1 MARKTKEQGLDMFY
15 DEKNGKKT
23 KSKTGKKKKK
33 INKVK
38 TEQNDKFSFDNEII
52 IGVTRKEENKKQV
65 TNKKNKNKNKKNN
78 IKKSNKHK
86 IDNKTTEKVKNNES
100 NLNSNIIN
108 DTNSKTNN
116 INTKNVKNK
125 NKKKISKRPVNKKQI
140 NNNITPEQQE
150 KIIKKRNRNKKIIK
164 ISLLFILFVIVIL
177 CAMFSPLFN
186 IKTIEVN
193 GNKIVTKNEIISLSK
208 IQIEE
213 NSFKL
218 GKGKIK
224 KQIKENAYIQDVKI
238 TRKLPSTILIEVEER
253 EPAYLLEYA
262 GSYVVIDKQGYML
275 EIKTE
280 KISLPIIQGEIT
292 ETSSFTVGNRLCTED
307 LERLAVISKIVEL
320 AKVNDI
326 YTIITGIDISNKEN
340 IKLIF
345 ETEEKVAYLGDSSNM
360 NTKILMIKSI
370 LEKEEGKSG
379 EIFLNF
385 DLNKKNP
392 IFRERV

>member
-1 MARKTKEQGLDMFY
+1 MARKTKEQELDMFY
-15 DEKNGKKT
+15 GEKNSKKT
-23 KSKTGKKKKK
+23 KSKVVKKKKK
-33 INKVK
+33 VDKIKA
-38 TEQNDKFSFDNEII
+38 EESDKFSFDNEIV
-52 IGVTRKEENKKQV
+52 IGVTRKEEPKKKQV
-65 TNKKNKNKNKKNN
+65 TNKKNKRKSN
-78 IKKSNKHK
+78 IKKSSNKK
-86 IDNKTTEKVKNNES
+86 IDNVKNNNS
-100 NLNSNIIN
+100 KLNDDIIN
-108 DTNSKTNN
+108 STNSKTNN

-125 NKKKISKRPVNKKQI
+125 KKNNKRTIVEKQI
-140 NNNITPEQQE
+140 NRNITPEQQE
-150 KIIKKRNRNKKIIK
+150 KIIKKRNRNKRIIK
-164 ISLLFILFVIVIL
+164 FSLLFILFIIVIL

-186 IKTIEVN
+186 IKAIEVN

-218 GKGKIK
+218 SKSKIK
-224 KQIKENAYIQDVKI
+224 KQIKENAYIQDIKI

-280 KISLPIIQGEIT
+280 KIELPIIQGEVT
-292 ETSSFTVGNRLCTED
+292 ETSNFVVGNRLCTED
-307 LERLAVISKIVEL
+307 LERLAIISKIVEL

-326 YTIITGIDISNKEN
+326 YTIITGIDIGNKEN

-360 NTKILMIKSI
+360 NTKMLMIKSI
-370 LEKEEGKSG
+370 LEKEEGKPG

>member
-1 MARKTKEQGLDMFY
+1 MARKTKEQDLDMFY
-15 DEKNGKKT
+15 DEKNSKKT

-33 INKVK
+33 IDKVK

-52 IGVTRKEENKKQV
+52 IGVTRKEEPKKQV
-65 TNKKNKNKNKKNN
+65 ANKKSNNKKNN

-86 IDNKTTEKVKNNES
+86 IENRTTEKVKNNES

-108 DTNSKTNN
+108 NANSKTNN
-116 INTKNVKNK
+116 INAKNVKNK
-125 NKKKISKRPVNKKQI
+125 NKKKISKRPINKKQI
-140 NNNITPEQQE
+140 NNITPEQQE

-164 ISLLFILFVIVIL
+164 ISLLIILFVIVIL

-218 GKGKIK
+218 NKSKIK

-238 TRKLPSTILIEVEER
+238 TRKLPSTISIEIAER

-280 KISLPIIQGEIT
+280 KISLPIIQGEVT
-292 ETSSFTVGNRLCTED
+292 ETSNFKVGNRLCTED
-307 LERLAVISKIVEL
+307 LERLAIISKIVEL

-345 ETEEKVAYLGDSSNM
+345 ETEEKVAYLGDSTNM

-370 LEKEEGKSG
+370 LEKEQGNAG

>member
-1 MARKTKEQGLDMFY
+1 MVKKEKKQKFDIFY
-15 DEKNGKKT
+15 NEKNNRRAKYKN
-23 KSKTGKKKKK
+23 KKKKD
-33 INKVK
+33 NKVK
-38 TEQNDKFSFDNEII
+38 TEQDDKFSFDNEII
-52 IGVTRKEENKKQV
+52 IGVTRKEEPKKQV
-65 TNKKNKNKNKKNN
+65 TKKKNNKNNNKNNKESNTKKLNNKKIYNAKNKN
-78 IKKSNKHK
+78 S
-86 IDNKTTEKVKNNES
+86 
-100 NLNSNIIN
+100 NSNIIN
-108 DTNSKTNN
+108 STNNKTNN
-116 INTKNVKNK
+116 IKAKNI
-125 NKKKISKRPVNKKQI
+125 NKKKASKKTITQKPI

-164 ISLLFILFVIVIL
+164 ISLLFILFIIVIL

-186 IKTIEVN
+186 IKEIEIN
-193 GNKIVTKNEIISLSK
+193 GNEIITKNEIISLSK

-213 NSFKL
+213 NTFKL
-218 GKGKIK
+218 NKSKIK

-280 KISLPIIQGEIT
+280 KISLPIIQGEAT
-292 ETSSFTVGNRLCTED
+292 ETSNFTVGNRLCTED
-307 LERLAVISKIVEL
+307 LEKLAVVSKIVEL

-345 ETEEKVAYLGDSSNM
+345 ESEEKVAHLGDSSNM
-360 NTKILMIKSI
+360 NTKILMVKSI
-370 LEKEEGKSG
+370 LEKEEGNPG

-385 DLNKKNP
+385 DLNKNNP

>member
-1 MARKTKEQGLDMFY
+1 MAGKTKEQELDMFY
-15 DEKNGKKT
+15 NEKNSKKT
-23 KSKTGKKKKK
+23 KSKIAKKKKK
-33 INKVK
+33 VDKIKA
-38 TEQNDKFSFDNEII
+38 EENDKFSFDNEII
-52 IGVTRKEENKKQV
+52 IGVTRKEEPKKKV
-65 TNKKNKNKNKKNN
+65 TNKKSNDRSNRKNN
-78 IKKSNKHK
+78 TKKSNNKK
-86 IDNKTTEKVKNNES
+86 RDSAKDNTSK
-100 NLNSNIIN
+100 LNSNIIN

-116 INTKNVKNK
+116 INAKNVKNK
-125 NKKKISKRPVNKKQI
+125 NKKKNSKRPINKKQI
-140 NNNITPEQQE
+140 NSNITPEQQE
-150 KIIKKRNRNKKIIK
+150 KIIKKRNRNKRIIK
-164 ISLLFILFVIVIL
+164 ISLLFILFIIVIL

-218 GKGKIK
+218 SKGKIK
-224 KQIKENAYIQDVKI
+224 KQVKENAYIQDVKI

-262 GSYVVIDKQGYML
+262 SSYVVIDKQGYML

-280 KISLPIIQGEIT
+280 KIELPIIQGEVT
-292 ETSSFTVGNRLCTED
+292 ETSNFVVGNRLCTED
-307 LERLAVISKIVEL
+307 LERLGVISKIAEL

-345 ETEEKVAYLGDSSNM
+345 ETEEKVAYLGDSTNM

-370 LEKEEGKSG
+370 LEKEEGKPG

>member
-1 MARKTKEQGLDMFY
+1 MARKTKEQELDMFY
-15 DEKNGKKT
+15 NEENNKKT
-23 KSKTGKKKKK
+23 KSKMKKKKVD
-33 INKVK
+33 KVK

-52 IGVTRKEENKKQV
+52 IGVTRKEETKKQV
-65 TNKKNKNKNKKNN
+65 ANKKSNNRNNKKNN
-78 IKKSNKHK
+78 TKKSNSKK
-86 IDNKTTEKVKNNES
+86 RDNAKDNTSK
-100 NLNSNIIN
+100 LNSNIIN
-108 DTNSKTNN
+108 GTNSKANN
-116 INTKNVKNK
+116 TNTKNQKS
-125 NKKKISKRPVNKKQI
+125 KKKISKKPASKKQI
-140 NNNITPEQQE
+140 NNKITPEQQE
-150 KIIKKRNRNKKIIK
+150 KIVRQRNRNKKIIK
-164 ISLLFILFVIVIL
+164 FSLLFILFVIVIL

-186 IKTIEVN
+186 IKTIEVD

-218 GKGKIK
+218 SKSKIR

-238 TRKLPSTILIEVEER
+238 TRKLPSTILIEIEER

-280 KISLPIIQGEIT
+280 KISLPIIQGEVT
-292 ETSSFTVGNRLCTED
+292 ETSNFAVGNRLCTED

-370 LEKEEGKSG
+370 LEKEEGKPG

>member
-1 MARKTKEQGLDMFY
+1 MARKTKEQELDMFY
-15 DEKNGKKT
+15 NEGNNKKA
-23 KSKTGKKKKK
+23 KYKIKKKKVDK
-33 INKVK
+33 IK
-38 TEQNDKFSFDNEII
+38 EENDKFSFDNEIV
-52 IGVTRKEENKKQV
+52 IGVTRKEEPKKQV
-65 TNKKNKNKNKKNN
+65 AKKKSNNKNNKKNN
-78 IKKSNKHK
+78 TKKSNNKK
-86 IDNKTTEKVKNNES
+86 IYNA
-100 NLNSNIIN
+100 
-108 DTNSKTNN
+108 
-116 INTKNVKNK
+116 KNK
-125 NKKKISKRPVNKKQI
+125 NSNSDIMNTTNKTKNINKKKASKKAIVKKQI

-164 ISLLFILFVIVIL
+164 ITLLFILFIIVIL

-186 IKTIEVN
+186 IKAIEVN

-218 GKGKIK
+218 SKSKIK

-238 TRKLPSTILIEVEER
+238 TRKLPSTILIEIEER

-280 KISLPIIQGEIT
+280 KISLPIIQGEVT
-292 ETSSFTVGNRLCTED
+292 ETSNFAVGNRLCTED
-307 LERLAVISKIVEL
+307 LERLAIISKIVEL

-370 LEKEEGKSG
+370 LEKEEGKPG

>member
-1 MARKTKEQGLDMFY
+1 MARKTKEQELDMFY
-15 DEKNGKKT
+15 DKKNNKKA
-23 KSKTGKKKKK
+23 KYKIKKKKVNK
-33 INKVK
+33 IK
-38 TEQNDKFSFDNEII
+38 EENDKFSFDNEIV
-52 IGVTRKEENKKQV
+52 IGVTRKKEPKKQV
-65 TNKKNKNKNKKNN
+65 TKKKNNNRNNKESNTKKSNNKKIYNAKNKN
-78 IKKSNKHK
+78 S
-86 IDNKTTEKVKNNES
+86 
-100 NLNSNIIN
+100 NSNIIN
-108 DTNSKTNN
+108 STNNKTNN
-116 INTKNVKNK
+116 IKAKNI
-125 NKKKISKRPVNKKQI
+125 NKKKVSKKTITKKPI

-164 ISLLFILFVIVIL
+164 ISLLFILFIIVIL

-186 IKTIEVN
+186 IKTIEIN

-218 GKGKIK
+218 SKSKIK
-224 KQIKENAYIQDVKI
+224 KQIKENAYIQDVKV
-238 TRKLPSTILIEVEER
+238 TRKLPSTILIEIEER

-275 EIKTE
+275 EIKME
-280 KISLPIIQGEIT
+280 KIELPIIQGEVT
-292 ETSSFTVGNRLCTED
+292 ETSNFVVGNRLCTED
-307 LERLAVISKIVEL
+307 LESLAIISKIVEL

-370 LEKEEGKSG
+370 LEKEEGKPG
-379 EIFLNF
+379 EILLNF

>member
-1 MARKTKEQGLDMFY
+1 MARKTKEQELDMFY
-15 DEKNGKKT
+15 DEKNNRKA
-23 KSKTGKKKKK
+23 KSKIKKKKVNK
-33 INKVK
+33 IK
-38 TEQNDKFSFDNEII
+38 EENDKFSFDNEIV
-52 IGVTRKEENKKQV
+52 IGVTRKEEPKKQV
-65 TNKKNKNKNKKNN
+65 AKKKSNNRNNKKSNTRKANNKKIYNAKNKN
-78 IKKSNKHK
+78 SNSD
-86 IDNKTTEKVKNNES
+86 IMNTTNKTKN
-100 NLNSNIIN
+100 I
-108 DTNSKTNN
+108 
-116 INTKNVKNK
+116 
-125 NKKKISKRPVNKKQI
+125 NKKKASKKAIVKKQI

-164 ISLLFILFVIVIL
+164 ITLLFILFIIVIL

-186 IKTIEVN
+186 IKTIEIN

-218 GKGKIK
+218 SKSKIK
-224 KQIKENAYIQDVKI
+224 KQIKENAYIQNVKI

-280 KISLPIIQGEIT
+280 KIELPIIQGEVT
-292 ETSSFTVGNRLCTED
+292 ETSNFVVGNRLCTED
-307 LERLAVISKIVEL
+307 LERLAIISKIIEL

-345 ETEEKVAYLGDSSNM
+345 ETEEKVAYLGDSTNM

-370 LEKEEGKSG
+370 LEKEEGKPG

-385 DLNKKNP
+385 DLNKKDP

>member
-1 MARKTKEQGLDMFY
+1 MARKTKEQELDMFY
-15 DEKNGKKT
+15 NEENNKKT
-23 KSKTGKKKKK
+23 KSKMKKKKVD
-33 INKVK
+33 KVK

-52 IGVTRKEENKKQV
+52 IGVTRKEETKKQV
-65 TNKKNKNKNKKNN
+65 ANKKSNNRNNKKNN
-78 IKKSNKHK
+78 TKKSNSKK
-86 IDNKTTEKVKNNES
+86 RDNAKDNTSK
-100 NLNSNIIN
+100 LNSNIIN
-108 DTNSKTNN
+108 GTNSKANN
-116 INTKNVKNK
+116 TNTKNQKS
-125 NKKKISKRPVNKKQI
+125 KKKISKKPASKKQI
-140 NNNITPEQQE
+140 NNKITPEQQE
-150 KIIKKRNRNKKIIK
+150 KIVRQRNRNKKIIK
-164 ISLLFILFVIVIL
+164 FSLLFILFVIVIL

-186 IKTIEVN
+186 IKAIEVN

-218 GKGKIK
+218 SKSKIR

-238 TRKLPSTILIEVEER
+238 TRKLPSTILIEIEER

-280 KISLPIIQGEIT
+280 KISLPVIQGEVT
-292 ETSSFTVGNRLCTED
+292 ETSNFAVGNRLCTED

-370 LEKEEGKSG
+370 LEKEEGKPG

>member
-1 MARKTKEQGLDMFY
+1 
-15 DEKNGKKT
+15 
-23 KSKTGKKKKK
+23 
-33 INKVK
+33 
-38 TEQNDKFSFDNEII
+38 
-52 IGVTRKEENKKQV
+52 
-65 TNKKNKNKNKKNN
+65 
-78 IKKSNKHK
+78 
-86 IDNKTTEKVKNNES
+86 
-100 NLNSNIIN
+100 
-108 DTNSKTNN
+108 
-116 INTKNVKNK
+116 
-125 NKKKISKRPVNKKQI
+125 
-140 NNNITPEQQE
+140 
-150 KIIKKRNRNKKIIK
+150 
-164 ISLLFILFVIVIL
+164 
-177 CAMFSPLFN
+177 MFSPLFN
-186 IKTIEVN
+186 IKAIEVN

-218 GKGKIK
+218 SKSKIK

-238 TRKLPSTILIEVEER
+238 TRKLPSTILIEIEER

-280 KISLPIIQGEIT
+280 KISLPIIQGEVT
-292 ETSSFTVGNRLCTED
+292 ETSNFAVGNRLCTED
-307 LERLAVISKIVEL
+307 LERLAIISKIVEL

-370 LEKEEGKSG
+370 LEKEEGKPG

>member
-1 MARKTKEQGLDMFY
+1 MARKTKEQELDTFY
-15 DEKNGKKT
+15 NEGNNKKA
-23 KSKTGKKKKK
+23 KSKIKKKKVDK
-33 INKVK
+33 IK
-38 TEQNDKFSFDNEII
+38 EEENDKFSFDNEII
-52 IGVTRKEENKKQV
+52 IGVTRKEETKKQV
-65 TNKKNKNKNKKNN
+65 ANKKSNNRNNKKNN
-78 IKKSNKHK
+78 TKKSNNKK
-86 IDNKTTEKVKNNES
+86 IYNAKNK
-100 NLNSNIIN
+100 NSNSDIVN
-108 DTNSKTNN
+108 NTNNKTNN
-116 INTKNVKNK
+116 IKIKNI
-125 NKKKISKRPVNKKQI
+125 NKKKTNKRPIVKKPI

-150 KIIKKRNRNKKIIK
+150 KIIKERNRNKRIIK

-177 CAMFSPLFN
+177 CAMFSPRFHR
-186 IKTIEVN
+186 KAIEVN

-218 GKGKIK
+218 SKNKIK

-238 TRKLPSTILIEVEER
+238 TRKLPSTILIEIEER

-280 KISLPIIQGEIT
+280 KISLPVIQGEVT
-292 ETSSFTVGNRLCTED
+292 ETSNFIVGNRLCTED
-307 LERLAVISKIVEL
+307 LERLAIISKIIEL

-370 LEKEEGKSG
+370 LEKEEGKPG

>member
-1 MARKTKEQGLDMFY
+1 MAKKTKEQGLDMFY

-33 INKVK
+33 IDKVK

-52 IGVTRKEENKKQV
+52 IGVTRKEEPKKQV
-65 TNKKNKNKNKKNN
+65 ANKKSNNKKNN

-86 IDNKTTEKVKNNES
+86 IENRTTEKVKNNES

-108 DTNSKTNN
+108 NANSKTNN
-116 INTKNVKNK
+116 INAKNVKNK
-125 NKKKISKRPVNKKQI
+125 NKKKNTKRPINKKQI

-164 ISLLFILFVIVIL
+164 ISLLFILFIIVIL
-177 CAMFSPLFN
+177 CAMFSPLFD

-218 GKGKIK
+218 NKGKIK

-238 TRKLPSTILIEVEER
+238 TRKLTSTILIEVEER

-275 EIKTE
+275 EMKTE
-280 KISLPIIQGEIT
+280 KISLPIIQGEVT
-292 ETSSFTVGNRLCTED
+292 ETSNFVVGNRLCTED
-307 LERLAVISKIVEL
+307 LERLAIISRIMEL

-345 ETEEKVAYLGDSSNM
+345 ETEEKVAYLGDSTNM

-370 LEKEEGKSG
+370 LEKEEGKPG

>member
-1 MARKTKEQGLDMFY
+1 
-15 DEKNGKKT
+15 
-23 KSKTGKKKKK
+23 
-33 INKVK
+33 
-38 TEQNDKFSFDNEII
+38 
-52 IGVTRKEENKKQV
+52 
-65 TNKKNKNKNKKNN
+65 
-78 IKKSNKHK
+78 
-86 IDNKTTEKVKNNES
+86 
-100 NLNSNIIN
+100 
-108 DTNSKTNN
+108 
-116 INTKNVKNK
+116 
-125 NKKKISKRPVNKKQI
+125 
-140 NNNITPEQQE
+140 
-150 KIIKKRNRNKKIIK
+150 
-164 ISLLFILFVIVIL
+164 
-177 CAMFSPLFN
+177 MFSPLFN
-186 IKTIEVN
+186 IKAIEVN

-218 GKGKIK
+218 SKSKIK

-238 TRKLPSTILIEVEER
+238 TRKLPSTILIEIEER

-280 KISLPIIQGEIT
+280 KISLPVIQGEVT
-292 ETSSFTVGNRLCTED
+292 ETSNFMVGNRLCTED
-307 LERLAVISKIVEL
+307 LERLAIISKIIEL

-345 ETEEKVAYLGDSSNM
+345 ETEAKVAYLGDSTNM

-370 LEKEEGKSG
+370 LEKEEGKPG

>member
-1 MARKTKEQGLDMFY
+1 MARKTKEQELDMFY
-15 DEKNGKKT
+15 NEGNNKKA
-23 KSKTGKKKKK
+23 KYKMKKKKVD
-33 INKVK
+33 KVK
-38 TEQNDKFSFDNEII
+38 TEQNDKFSFDNEIV
-52 IGVTRKEENKKQV
+52 IGVTRKEEPKKQV
-65 TNKKNKNKNKKNN
+65 AKKKSNNKNNKKNN
-78 IKKSNKHK
+78 TKKSNNKK
-86 IDNKTTEKVKNNES
+86 IYNAKNK
-100 NLNSNIIN
+100 NSNSDIMN
-108 DTNSKTNN
+108 STNNKTNN
-116 INTKNVKNK
+116 IKAKNI
-125 NKKKISKRPVNKKQI
+125 NKKKASKKTIAKKPI

-150 KIIKKRNRNKKIIK
+150 KIIKKRNRNKRIIK

-186 IKTIEVN
+186 IKAIEVN

-218 GKGKIK
+218 SKSKIK

-238 TRKLPSTILIEVEER
+238 TKKLPSTILIEIEER

-280 KISLPIIQGEIT
+280 KISLPVIQGEVT
-292 ETSSFTVGNRLCTED
+292 ETSNFMVGNRLCTED
-307 LERLAVISKIVEL
+307 LERLAIISKIIEL

-345 ETEEKVAYLGDSSNM
+345 ETEAKVAYLGDSTNM

-370 LEKEEGKSG
+370 LEKEEGKPG

>member
-1 MARKTKEQGLDMFY
+1 MARKTKEQELDMFY
-15 DEKNGKKT
+15 DAKNGKKT

-33 INKVK
+33 IDKVK

-108 DTNSKTNN
+108 DTNSKTNK

-164 ISLLFILFVIVIL
+164 ISLLFILFIIVIL

>member
-1 MARKTKEQGLDMFY
+1 MARKTKEQELDMFY
-15 DEKNGKKT
+15 NEENNKKT
-23 KSKTGKKKKK
+23 KSKMKKKKVD
-33 INKVK
+33 KVK

-52 IGVTRKEENKKQV
+52 IGVTRKEETKKQV
-65 TNKKNKNKNKKNN
+65 ANKKSNNRNNKKNN
-78 IKKSNKHK
+78 TKKSNSKK
-86 IDNKTTEKVKNNES
+86 RDNAKDNTSK
-100 NLNSNIIN
+100 LNSNIIN
-108 DTNSKTNN
+108 GTNSKANN
-116 INTKNVKNK
+116 TNTKNEK
-125 NKKKISKRPVNKKQI
+125 NKKKISKKPASKKQI
-140 NNNITPEQQE
+140 NNKITPEQQE
-150 KIIKKRNRNKKIIK
+150 KIVRQRNRNKKIIK
-164 ISLLFILFVIVIL
+164 FSLLFILFVIVIL

-186 IKTIEVN
+186 IKTIEVD

-218 GKGKIK
+218 SKSKIR

-238 TRKLPSTILIEVEER
+238 TRKLPSTILIEIEER

-280 KISLPIIQGEIT
+280 KISLPIIQGEVT
-292 ETSSFTVGNRLCTED
+292 ETSNFAVGNRLCTED

-370 LEKEEGKSG
+370 LEKEEGKPG

>member
-1 MARKTKEQGLDMFY
+1 MARKTKEQELDMFY
-15 DEKNGKKT
+15 DEKNNRKA
-23 KSKTGKKKKK
+23 KSKIKKKKVNK
-33 INKVK
+33 IK
-38 TEQNDKFSFDNEII
+38 EEENDKFSFDNEIV
-52 IGVTRKEENKKQV
+52 IGVTRKEEPKKQV
-65 TNKKNKNKNKKNN
+65 AKKKSNNRNNKKSNTRKANNKKIYNAKNKN
-78 IKKSNKHK
+78 SNSD
-86 IDNKTTEKVKNNES
+86 IMNTTNKTKN
-100 NLNSNIIN
+100 I
-108 DTNSKTNN
+108 
-116 INTKNVKNK
+116 
-125 NKKKISKRPVNKKQI
+125 NKKKASKKAIVKKQI

-164 ISLLFILFVIVIL
+164 ITLLFILFIIVIL

-186 IKTIEVN
+186 IKTIEIN

-218 GKGKIK
+218 SKSKIK
-224 KQIKENAYIQDVKI
+224 KQIKENAYIQNVKI

-280 KISLPIIQGEIT
+280 KIELPIIQGEVT
-292 ETSSFTVGNRLCTED
+292 ETSNFVVGNRLCTED
-307 LERLAVISKIVEL
+307 LERLAIISKIIEL

-370 LEKEEGKSG
+370 LEKEEGKPG

>member
-1 MARKTKEQGLDMFY
+1 MARKTKEQELDMFY
-15 DEKNGKKT
+15 DKKNNKKA
-23 KSKTGKKKKK
+23 KYKIKKKKVNK
-33 INKVK
+33 IK
-38 TEQNDKFSFDNEII
+38 EENDKFSFDNEIV
-52 IGVTRKEENKKQV
+52 IGVTRKEEPKKQV
-65 TNKKNKNKNKKNN
+65 TKKKNNNRNNKESNTKKSNNKKIYNAKNKN
-78 IKKSNKHK
+78 S
-86 IDNKTTEKVKNNES
+86 
-100 NLNSNIIN
+100 NSNIIN
-108 DTNSKTNN
+108 STNNKTNN
-116 INTKNVKNK
+116 IKAKNI
-125 NKKKISKRPVNKKQI
+125 NKKKVSKKTTTKKAI

-164 ISLLFILFVIVIL
+164 ISLLFILFIIVIL
-177 CAMFSPLFN
+177 CAMFSPIFN
-186 IKTIEVN
+186 LKTIEIN

-218 GKGKIK
+218 SKSKIK

-238 TRKLPSTILIEVEER
+238 TRKLPSTILIEIEER

-275 EIKTE
+275 EIKME
-280 KISLPIIQGEIT
+280 KIELPIIQGEVT
-292 ETSSFTVGNRLCTED
+292 ETSNFVVGNRLCTED
-307 LERLAVISKIVEL
+307 LESLAIISKIVEL

-370 LEKEEGKSG
+370 LEKEEGKPG
-379 EIFLNF
+379 EILLNF

>member
-1 MARKTKEQGLDMFY
+1 MAGKTKEQELDMFY
-15 DEKNGKKT
+15 NEKNSKKT
-23 KSKTGKKKKK
+23 KSKIAKKKKK
-33 INKVK
+33 VDKIKA
-38 TEQNDKFSFDNEII
+38 EENDKFSFDNEII
-52 IGVTRKEENKKQV
+52 IGVTRKEEPKKKV
-65 TNKKNKNKNKKNN
+65 TNKKSNDRSNRKNN
-78 IKKSNKHK
+78 TKKSNNKK
-86 IDNKTTEKVKNNES
+86 RDSAKDNTSK
-100 NLNSNIIN
+100 LNSNIIN

-116 INTKNVKNK
+116 INAKNVKNK
-125 NKKKISKRPVNKKQI
+125 NKKKNSKRPINKKQI
-140 NNNITPEQQE
+140 NSNITPEQQE
-150 KIIKKRNRNKKIIK
+150 KIIKKRNRNKRIIK
-164 ISLLFILFVIVIL
+164 ISLLFILFIIVIL

-218 GKGKIK
+218 SKGKIK
-224 KQIKENAYIQDVKI
+224 KQVKENAYIQDVKI
-238 TRKLPSTILIEVEER
+238 TRKLPSTILIEIEER

-280 KISLPIIQGEIT
+280 KISLPVIQGEVT
-292 ETSSFTVGNRLCTED
+292 ETSNFVVGNRLCTED
-307 LERLAVISKIVEL
+307 LERLGVISKIAEL

-345 ETEEKVAYLGDSSNM
+345 ETEEKVAYLGDSTNM

-370 LEKEEGKSG
+370 LEKEEGKPG